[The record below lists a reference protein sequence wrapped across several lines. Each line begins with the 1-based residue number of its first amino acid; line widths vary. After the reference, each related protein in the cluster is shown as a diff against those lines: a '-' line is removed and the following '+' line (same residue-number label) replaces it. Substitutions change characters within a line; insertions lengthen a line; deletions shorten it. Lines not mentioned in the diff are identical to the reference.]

1 MPYKDPMER
10 KNYQREYKRRWR
22 LAREHPFRKFRVYIS
37 PRYPSLRL
45 GPELDFVGG
54 FLVTDKLEA
63 QARIERHPE
72 FMRHVFKIAM
82 DFSSPFLED
91 EEIEKG

>member
-1 MPYKDPMER
+1 MPYKDPKER
-10 KNYQREYKRRWR
+10 RNYQREYKRRWR

-45 GPELDFVGG
+45 GPGLDFVGG

-63 QARIERHPE
+63 QARIEGHPE

-82 DFSSPFLED
+82 DFSSTFLED
-91 EEIEKG
+91 EEE

>member
-1 MPYKDPMER
+1 LPYKDPQ
-10 KNYQREYKRRWR
+10 KQKSYQREYKRRWR

-45 GPELDFVGG
+45 GPGLDFVGG

-72 FMRHVFKIAM
+72 FMRRFFKIAM
-82 DFSSPFLED
+82 DFSGPLLED
-91 EEIEKG
+91 EEVETG